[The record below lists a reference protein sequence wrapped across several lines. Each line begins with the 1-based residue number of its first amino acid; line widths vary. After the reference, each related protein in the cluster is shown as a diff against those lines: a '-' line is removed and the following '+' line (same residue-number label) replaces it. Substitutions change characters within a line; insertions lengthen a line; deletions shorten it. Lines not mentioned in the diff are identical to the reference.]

1 MKQKSKPQKPVAS
14 QSSSSPKTVIRKREG
29 QEPVRVT
36 RMSRSRIFETVFNGH
51 FPL

>member
-1 MKQKSKPQKPVAS
+1 MKKIKPIKKDPP
-14 QSSSSPKTVIRKREG
+14 PKVVIRKREG